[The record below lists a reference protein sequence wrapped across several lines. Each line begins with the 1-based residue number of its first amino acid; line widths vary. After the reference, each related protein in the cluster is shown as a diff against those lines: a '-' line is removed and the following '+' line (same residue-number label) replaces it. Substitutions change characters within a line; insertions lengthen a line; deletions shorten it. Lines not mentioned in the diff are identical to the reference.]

1 MLARLVTIN
10 WEGLELR
17 MSSVNMK
24 IIESEVAI
32 LMVLDNERQLGV
44 G

>member
-1 MLARLVTIN
+1 MLARLVTIDR
-10 WEGLELR
+10 EGLELR
-17 MSSVNMK
+17 MSSVNVK
-24 IIESEVAI
+24 IIESKVAV